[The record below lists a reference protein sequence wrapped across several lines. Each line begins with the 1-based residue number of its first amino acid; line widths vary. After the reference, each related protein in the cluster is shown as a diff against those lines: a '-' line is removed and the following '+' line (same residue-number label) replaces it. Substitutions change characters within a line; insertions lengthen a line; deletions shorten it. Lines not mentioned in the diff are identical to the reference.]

1 MIDFGSSGAE
11 PDMVSVN
18 HGYTMVLSFEEAKLW
33 VKVDFF
39 WREKKS
45 LAPRG
50 WASASNYLPLFIIP
64 SNAFVDD
71 KIVVFL

>member
-1 MIDFGSSGAE
+1 M
-11 PDMVSVN
+11 
-18 HGYTMVLSFEEAKLW
+18 EEARLR

-45 LAPRG
+45 LAARG
-50 WASASNYLPLFIIP
+50 WASTSSYLHPRIIP

-71 KIVVFL
+71 KVVVFLV